1 MDVVRLLWG
10 GSDKREGN
18 LLLRFLSGL
27 TELGS
32 GT

>member
-1 MDVVRLLWG
+1 MWSD
-10 GSDKREGN
+10 GSGVAVIRDGGN

-27 TELGS
+27 TEPGS

>member
-1 MDVVRLLWG
+1 MDVVIWLWS
-10 GSDKREGN
+10 GSDKRGGN